1 MNRVY
6 ATMKLSDLVDANF
19 ELISVI
25 QRLEIPYGFKEK
37 TIEIVCKENGI
48 DVNFFLHLAQWFLDR
63 HYSPEEHL
71 IKHSPI
77 ELIVYLRNTHHCYLN
92 YQIPRIEKEITLLE
106 ENQKLTGKTVEL
118 LIKFFREYIKEFTEH
133 ISEEEVRTFPYTFDL
148 IDTLNDKMSLAEF
161 HHKYQGYT
169 IDSYLENHSDLD
181 EKVNDLRNLLL
192 KHIPPITGNCHFSNL
207 LLELFRLGKDL
218 RDHTILEEN
227 VLIPIVRK
235 KEKELIEKIKK
246 SNLK

>member
-1 MNRVY
+1 MNRVH
-6 ATMKLSDLVDANF
+6 ANMKLSDLVESNF

-37 TIEIVCKENGI
+37 TIERVCNENGI
-48 DVNFFLHLAQWFLDR
+48 DVNFFLHLAQWFNDR

-71 IKHSPI
+71 IKHSPLW
-77 ELIVYLRNTHHCYLN
+77 LIVYLRNTHHCYLT

-106 ENQKLTGKTVEL
+106 ENKDLSDQTVKL
-118 LIKFFREYIKEFTEH
+118 LIKFFREYINEFTAH
-133 ISEEEVRTFPYTFDL
+133 ISEEEVRTFPYTIDL
-148 IDTLNDKMSLAEF
+148 IDTLNDKMSLDEF
-161 HHKYQGYT
+161 HAKYQGYT
-169 IDSYLENHSDLD
+169 IDSYLEGHSDLD

-192 KHIPPITGNCHFSNL
+192 KHIPPIVGNCHFSNL

-218 RDHTILEEN
+218 RDHTVLEEN

-235 KEKELIEKIKK
+235 KEQELIIKIKNSK
-246 SNLK
+246 K